1 MIILGQEVK
10 DIVTGLKG
18 IAVARNCW
26 LNGCVRIGI
35 QAKVNKDGKVPD
47 VDWADEKQVE
57 VTGKG
62 KIKPTKKNPAGPKQA
77 ATLCSDPRR

>member
-10 DIVTGLKG
+10 DVITGLKG
-18 IAVARNCW
+18 TAVARNCW

-47 VDWADEKQVE
+47 VEWADEKQVS
-57 VTGKG
+57 VLNKG
-62 KIKPTKKNPAGPKQA
+62 KIKQTRHNPAGP
-77 ATLCSDPRR
+77 TPSPRRFSDPKE